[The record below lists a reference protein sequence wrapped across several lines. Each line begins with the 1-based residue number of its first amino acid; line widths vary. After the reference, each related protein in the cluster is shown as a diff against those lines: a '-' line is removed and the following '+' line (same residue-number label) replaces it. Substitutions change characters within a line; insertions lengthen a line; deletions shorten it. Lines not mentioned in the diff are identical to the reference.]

1 MAQARRARAPGA
13 VQAGDD
19 TNKNIK
25 AITVSGRS
33 NNASQ
38 KGNPVNTSQASPWRT
53 LALDTPGG
61 RGESTRPQ
69 PSVKGARGS
78 SVTEEG
84 RDSPDAR
91 CSQIR
96 PPPHRGETAGLEG
109 CSP

>member
-1 MAQARRARAPGA
+1 MARACRATAPGA
-13 VQAGDD
+13 IQAGDD

-38 KGNPVNTSQASPWRT
+38 KGNPVNTSQAFLWKM
-53 LALDTPGG
+53 LASDTPGG

-69 PSVKGARGS
+69 PSVRGARGS

-91 CSQIR
+91 CSQTR
-96 PPPHRGETAGLEG
+96 PPHRGETAGLEG